1 MRAFITLSHGGAPL
15 GTLRLT
21 LRPDVVPR
29 TVENFVHFLTATA
42 ATANATT
49 TTTTTTTSG
58 AGGYGYR
65 DSTFHRIIPKF
76 MAQGG
81 DFVNRDGT
89 GSATMFDGRPSF
101 PDENFILSHSQRGTL
116 SMANSGPDTN
126 GCQFFVTFGAAAH
139 LDGKHVVF
147 GYVDWREDGE
157 SAGVLDALEGV
168 RIDRRNGDR
177 PLEEVRI
184 EDCGILGERER
195 KGAGKAGGEGGGGIQ
210 LVGEAKKNKLMQA
223 YGDVDPAAAVDGD
236 EINLDDEDDEVN
248 RRSEEEDPYDNAPSK
263 TADDNSNKGD
273 FDEID
278 IEGKIGEPA
287 ADDDDDVDREDASGS
302 TAADGNSGKLSKKA
316 ALQKRLA
323 ALRAKINQSRTLN
336 RREVHAEA
344 TRIGTDDAAAQE
356 RKRQNKHDRSARQEE
371 YDAYVVGKLRD
382 GAAADDGD
390 PKASGGTSGGG
401 GKAGQKKSASLFQPA
416 YDSIRQMNARAEK
429 EERSRHG
436 PDDYYNPEGQYS
448 NYERNLT
455 SVRRATSSRRGG
467 DAAPGPLDSYDPTLT
482 GRADGNDASGRQSS
496 ISEKEGAKRLAMEM
510 KRRTEKKANQKR
522 KLEFDAVDVTSIN
535 DRNKR
540 FNQKIGR
547 NFDKHTAEIRQ
558 NLERGTAL

>member
-1 MRAFITLSHGGAPL
+1 MKAYITLSHGDAPL

-49 TTTTTTTSG
+49 TTTTTTSG

-89 GSATMFDGRPSF
+89 GSVTMFDGRPSF

-195 KGAGKAGGEGGGGIQ
+195 KGAGKAGGEGGGEIQ
-210 LVGEAKKNKLMQA
+210 MVGEAKKNKLMQA
-223 YGDVDPAAAVDGD
+223 YGDVDPAAAVDED

-278 IEGKIGEPA
+278 IEGEIGEPA
-287 ADDDDDVDREDASGS
+287 AADDDVDREDASGS

-356 RKRQNKHDRSARQEE
+356 RKRQNKQDRSTRQEE

-401 GKAGQKKSASLFQPA
+401 GKAGHKKSASLFQPA

-482 GRADGNDASGRQSS
+482 GHADGYDASGRQSS

>member
-1 MRAFITLSHGGAPL
+1 MKAYITLSHGDAPL

-49 TTTTTTTSG
+49 TTTPTTSG

-184 EDCGILGERER
+184 DDCGILGERER

-223 YGDVDPAAAVDGD
+223 YGDVDPAAAVDED

-278 IEGKIGEPA
+278 IEGEIGEPA
-287 ADDDDDVDREDASGS
+287 ADDDDVDREDASGS

-356 RKRQNKHDRSARQEE
+356 RKRQNKQDRSARQEE

-482 GRADGNDASGRQSS
+482 GHADGNDASGRQSS